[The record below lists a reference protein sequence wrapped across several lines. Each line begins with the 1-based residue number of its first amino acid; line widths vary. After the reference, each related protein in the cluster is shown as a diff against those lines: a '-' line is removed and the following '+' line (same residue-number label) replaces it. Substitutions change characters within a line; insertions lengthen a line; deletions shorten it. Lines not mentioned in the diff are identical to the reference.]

1 MKLLMHRVGTEPSL
15 HGIDEDTRQPVQIV
29 KSVDISG
36 TSPARALQSAE
47 EREAMILDFVQTRK
61 GMMVI
66 ITDCSSGKEVGAM
79 LSTAPRLMRYHGDND
94 VNANVR
100 KWALRLGYT
109 FEQFTGIVSC
119 VEPPLDR
126 DKLIRDIRLSEDG
139 DQMSMET
146 VIERLKAMD
155 VNTED
160 LLVEAR

>member
-1 MKLLMHRVGTEPSL
+1 MKLLSHRVGTQPSL
-15 HGIDEDTRQPVQIV
+15 HSIDDDTRQPVQIV
-29 KSVDISG
+29 KSVDISD
-36 TSPARALQSAE
+36 TSPARSLQSVD

-66 ITDCSSGKEVGAM
+66 ITDCSPGKEMGAV
-79 LSTAPRLMRYHGDND
+79 LSTVPRLMRNYKDHD
-94 VNANVR
+94 VNENVR

-126 DKLIRDIRLSEDG
+126 EKLIRDIRLSEDG
-139 DQMSMET
+139 DQMPMET
-146 VIERLKAMD
+146 VIERLKAMG